1 MIDKWLTMHK
11 VKQLQ
16 TNIFNI
22 DLCIND
28 SIWNKELKSL
38 ENKIPTIVDYIMNK
52 LDLAKDN
59 SNIELSIVLTN
70 DDEIQKLNLEY
81 RDKNKPTN
89 VLSFPAQNFDVNDIT
104 SFSSKNILSLGDI
117 VIAYETLEKE
127 CIEQKVSF
135 NNHFIHLLTHGFL
148 HLSGFD
154 HIIKKEAEQMEN
166 LEIAILA
173 QFGIQS
179 PYAS

>member
-22 DLCIND
+22 DLCVND

-38 ENKIPTIVDYIMNK
+38 ESKIPTIVDHIMNK
-52 LDLAKDN
+52 LDIAKNN

-70 DDEIQKLNLEY
+70 DEETQKLNLEY

-89 VLSFPAQNFDVNDIT
+89 VLSFPAQNFDIDDIA
-104 SFSSKNILSLGDI
+104 SFSNKSILSLGDI
-117 VIAYETLEKE
+117 VISYETLKKE
-127 CIEQKVSF
+127 CIEQNISF
-135 NNHFIHLLTHGFL
+135 NDHFVHLLTHGFL
-148 HLSGFD
+148 HLLGFD
-154 HIIKKEAEQMEN
+154 HITKKEADQMEN